1 MKKLLIFLFSILI
14 SFNSYGLFEKTVCV
28 ETDSQERDGVIYLP
42 NKTKPFSGKNLC
54 EYENGQNKSKGKI
67 KDGKK
72 NELWT
77 EWEEN
82 AQIKLRYYNFDKIV
96 VEKNYQNGI
105 KINDIVFMYR
115 GIKVIRNYKN
125 GQVSNEQNYLNGVLD
140 QDIV

>member
-1 MKKLLIFLFSILI
+1 MDTAFNISLIWQF
-14 SFNSYGLFEKTVCV
+14 T
-28 ETDSQERDGVIYLP
+28 
-42 NKTKPFSGKNLC
+42 
-54 EYENGQNKSKGKI
+54 I

-115 GIKVIRNYKN
+115 GIKVTRNYKN